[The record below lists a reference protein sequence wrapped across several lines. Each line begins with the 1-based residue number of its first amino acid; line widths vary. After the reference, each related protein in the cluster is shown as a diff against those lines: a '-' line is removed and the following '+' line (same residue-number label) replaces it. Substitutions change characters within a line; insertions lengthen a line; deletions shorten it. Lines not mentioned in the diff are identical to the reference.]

1 MNAINR
7 TTISAIVKA
16 AFTLDVAEQIAA
28 IQHTPYE
35 VGVFANFD
43 YAIAVSMMWDARTK
57 LLSLMPGITTM
68 IDQPREGTYAAERG
82 EHPEARDR
90 AQERRECE
98 FAISVLSR
106 VEEHLAAK
114 AKDETE
120 KVKGVENPTGFYEFK
135 PYMSTFKS
143 FVDDRREW
151 VLSNLD
157 KPAAEAQLAKLDEL
171 ARLDEADFEGAG
183 IGINEALAHFH
194 KMVREGDNLDR
205 VAFNA
210 WSKLRSNLLAYQQGL
225 ERYEDAQVFVSSLDR
240 DDPRYNSAMS
250 KFAKICGEWRTA
262 SFKLP
267 RAIKNNLAATPLLA
281 HAGVPKD
288 LINSPEWA
296 TMRIEAETAQME
308 REAALLEAQLR
319 QVQAKQRQV
328 DVAKRM
334 ADLQRELED
343 ALNNPKVETKSA
355 EPQITK
361 LSKDDPLIAEF
372 NDALAGKLPAKSNGG
387 IRSMFGMPS
396 IPSYTHR

>member
-1 MNAINR
+1 M
-7 TTISAIVKA
+7 
-16 AFTLDVAEQIAA
+16 
-28 IQHTPYE
+28 
-35 VGVFANFD
+35 
-43 YAIAVSMMWDARTK
+43 
-57 LLSLMPGITTM
+57 
-68 IDQPREGTYAAERG
+68 
-82 EHPEARDR
+82 
-90 AQERRECE
+90 
-98 FAISVLSR
+98 
-106 VEEHLAAK
+106 
-114 AKDETE
+114 
-120 KVKGVENPTGFYEFK
+120 
-135 PYMSTFKS
+135 
-143 FVDDRREW
+143 
-151 VLSNLD
+151 
-157 KPAAEAQLAKLDEL
+157 QLARLDEM

-183 IGINEALAHFH
+183 IGINEALPLFH
-194 KMVREGDNLDR
+194 KMINEGDNLDR

-210 WSKLRSNLLAYQQGL
+210 WSKLRANLLAYQQGL
-225 ERYEDAQVFVSSLDR
+225 ERYEDAQIFVSSLER

-250 KFAKICGEWRTA
+250 KFAKLCGEWRTA

-308 REAALLEAQLR
+308 REAALFEAQLR
-319 QVQAKQRQV
+319 QIQAKQRQV

-334 ADLQRELED
+334 AALQRELDD
-343 ALNNPKVETKSA
+343 ALNPKKAEPV

-361 LSKDDPLIAEF
+361 LSPDDPLIAEF